1 MAVEVVA
8 VSVLVV
14 VVVVVSVMVVVDTVV
29 DDRVVDVAV
38 TVVVVAVTVVVVVV
52 EVSVVEVSVV
62 VVVLATQRRLKLPV
76 PLASKP
82 FGHRS
87 KHAPL
92 NRYLECLQT
101 AHSSPNAKSPVSH
114 WWQWSL
120 LHLHPAA
127 HSLSHSQPV
136 VSHNASSTTRAGLL

>member
-1 MAVEVVA
+1 MVVTVVAVDVVA

-38 TVVVVAVTVVVVVV
+38 TVVVVAVTVVAV
-52 EVSVVEVSVV
+52 VVEVSVV